1 MSSQDVIVGIGT
13 LSFVGIIWTLF
24 VLTRLSKKSRMLPH
38 SQTIILIFFML
49 IFAIGGAIYYL
60 FRLYQVPLTVAR
72 YPLYFIRST
81 GYYGTRINT
90 TLVAVGILVTTRYKA
105 TINKSMKRLRITGI
119 VLPILLS
126 SLILA
131 IKQND
136 IYDNYEALSPYLWF
150 REEPIIAGVILSVC
164 VISTTVS
171 LILATRKEEQIKS
184 EGNTES
190 ENLHIPN
197 SIEEGDIS
205 KDTGVTTNKIIKD
218 TKVPANENVE
228 NDRHHVQML
237 RHTSLLV
244 YLIASMVIGKSS
256 NIKNKNAYPVAVYI
270 SKIHIVLTILS
281 RISMFTSFSNWLLYC
296 HYHVSR

>member
-1 MSSQDVIVGIGT
+1 M
-13 LSFVGIIWTLF
+13 
-24 VLTRLSKKSRMLPH
+24 
-38 SQTIILIFFML
+38 
-49 IFAIGGAIYYL
+49 
-60 FRLYQVPLTVAR
+60 
-72 YPLYFIRST
+72 
-81 GYYGTRINT
+81 
-90 TLVAVGILVTTRYKA
+90 
-105 TINKSMKRLRITGI
+105 
-119 VLPILLS
+119 
-126 SLILA
+126 
-131 IKQND
+131 
-136 IYDNYEALSPYLWF
+136 
-150 REEPIIAGVILSVC
+150 IAGVILSVC

-184 EGNTES
+184 ERNTES

-256 NIKNKNAYPVAVYI
+256 NIKIK
-270 SKIHIVLTILS
+270 T
-281 RISMFTSFSNWLLYC
+281 RTLLPFI
-296 HYHVSR
+296 

>member
-38 SQTIILIFFML
+38 SQTIIMIFFML

-256 NIKNKNAYPVAVYI
+256 NIKIKTRTLLPFILVKYI
-270 SKIHIVLTILS
+270 
-281 RISMFTSFSNWLLYC
+281 
-296 HYHVSR
+296 